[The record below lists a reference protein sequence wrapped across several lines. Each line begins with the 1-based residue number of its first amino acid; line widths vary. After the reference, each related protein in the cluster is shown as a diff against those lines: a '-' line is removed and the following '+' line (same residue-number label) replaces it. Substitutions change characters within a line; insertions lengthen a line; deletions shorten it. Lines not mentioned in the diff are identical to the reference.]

1 MIALRTFLDTRIT
14 HQVGWSLNSSA
25 PSSQNISGLISGMV
39 AGMVAVMVAVR
50 SALCIVAS
58 STCLES
64 GSKKRGSVFALLI
77 VIEMRL
83 CLKAVVLKFG

>member
-25 PSSQNISGLISGMV
+25 PSSQNISGLIS
-39 AGMVAVMVAVR
+39 GMVAVMVAVR